1 MGKTFYLDVR
11 IIAADGQLRL
21 NLALRQITMIHE
33 KNLVLESIV
42 SGYRD
47 TPRETSKEETLLDQ
61 WAEDRFGGAL
71 KTLDIV
77 EEINGRALISIG
89 KKHGRDLLMDG

>member
-1 MGKTFYLDVR
+1 MVKTFYLDVS

-21 NLALRQITMIHE
+21 NLALRQIPTIHE

-47 TPRETSKEETLLDQ
+47 TPWETSKEETLLDQ
-61 WAEDRFGGAL
+61 WAQDRFGGAL

-77 EEINGRALISIG
+77 EEIKGRALISIG
-89 KKHGRDLLMDG
+89 KKYGRALLMNG

>member
-21 NLALRQITMIHE
+21 NLALRQIPTIHK

-42 SGYRD
+42 LGYRD

-61 WAEDRFGGAL
+61 WAQDRFGGAL

-77 EEINGRALISIG
+77 EEIEAER
-89 KKHGRDLLMDG
+89 